1 MSVQL
6 LQFLKDHKIITKGD
20 NDQYHWHFNNSE
32 YEVPESVVKDV
43 VNSILKEWA
52 HKGMEDINY
61 FEKELKMTQVEV
73 IRMVR
78 NLVKMELGSLCG
90 VA

>member
-1 MSVQL
+1 M
-6 LQFLKDHKIITKGD
+6 
-20 NDQYHWHFNNSE
+20 
-32 YEVPESVVKDV
+32 PESVVKDV